1 MSELGATLLEQSSK
15 TFYELLRKDRKI
27 RSLLARI
34 RDGTSY
40 YDANEYAVRVGELL
54 SKALNQS
61 TDTLSFMSEEVA
73 QELLEPLLREDH
85 SMIATVIGQIQQNMN
100 KANGVGLAP
109 MIPDVD
115 TDRIEGFIK
124 KIASGESLDD
134 VRWMFGEPVIN
145 YSQSVVDKGI
155 EANARATSKI
165 GLKAYIIREAEAS
178 GHRTIKRG
186 NKSYSYAIPC
196 KWCANLAG
204 KYEYE
209 SVRGTG
215 NDVYRRHEA
224 CRCRVTY
231 VNGTDRQDVW
241 SKAEWTEQ
249 DSHRQNEIIQARQS
263 EIQARKAQEQAQRQR
278 RKETVAYI
286 AVKLGYSDKG
296 ASIWLNQNKE
306 YIDKLG
312 IDYMIDQQRNAD
324 ALVKKKRRG

>member
-241 SKAEWTEQ
+241 SKAEWTESQ
-249 DSHRQNEIIQARQS
+249 QKESARLINEAKERKEKEQIAA
-263 EIQARKAQEQAQRQR
+263 EARKRQR
-278 RKETVAYI
+278 RMDVSKI
-286 AVKLGYSDKG
+286 ASALGYSDKG
-296 ASIWLNQNKE
+296 ASIWLNANQREISK
-306 YIDKLG
+306 YGL
-312 IDYMIDQQRNAD
+312 DYMIDFQRNYD
-324 ALVKKKRRG
+324 ANMKRKRG

>member
-61 TDTLSFMSEEVA
+61 TETLSFMSEEVA
-73 QELLEPLLREDH
+73 QELLDPLLREDH

-134 VRWMFGEPVIN
+134 VRWMFGEPVVN

-231 VNGTDRQDVW
+231 VNGTNRQDVW
-241 SKAEWTEQ
+241 SKVEWTESQ
-249 DSHRQNEIIQARQS
+249 QKESARLINEAKERKEKEQIAA
-263 EIQARKAQEQAQRQR
+263 EARKRQR
-278 RKETVAYI
+278 RMDVSKVAS
-286 AVKLGYSDKG
+286 ALGYSDKG
-296 ASIWLNQNKE
+296 ASIWLNANQREISKYGLE
-306 YIDKLG
+306 
-312 IDYMIDQQRNAD
+312 YMIDFQRNYD
-324 ALVKKKRRG
+324 ANMKRKRG

>member
-15 TFYELLRKDRKI
+15 TFYELLQNDRKI
-27 RSLLARI
+27 KRLLARI

-40 YDANEYAVRVGELL
+40 FDANEYAVRVGELL

-61 TDTLSFMSEEVA
+61 TETLSFMSEEVA
-73 QELLEPLLREDH
+73 QELLEPLLKEDH
-85 SMIATVIGQIQQNMN
+85 SMIATVIGQIQSNMN

-109 MIPDVD
+109 MVPDVD
-115 TDRIEGFIK
+115 TDRIAGFIQK
-124 KIASGESLDD
+124 VASGEKLDD

-155 EANARATSKI
+155 EANAKATSKI

-186 NKSYSYAIPC
+186 NKSYSYAVPC

-204 KYEYE
+204 KYDYE
-209 SVRGTG
+209 SVKGTG

-241 SKAEWTEQ
+241 SKAEWTESQ
-249 DSHRQNEIIQARQS
+249 QKESARLINEANERREKERIA
-263 EIQARKAQEQAQRQR
+263 EDARKRQR
-278 RKETVAYI
+278 RMNVSKI
-286 AVKLGYSDKG
+286 ASALGYSDKS
-296 ASIWLNQNKE
+296 ASIWLNANQREINK
-306 YIDKLG
+306 YGL
-312 IDYMIDQQRNAD
+312 DYMIDWQRNYD
-324 ALVKKKRRG
+324 ANIRRKRG